1 MCQAKP
7 GFKTECVT
15 LEKKN
20 DINLNFLVFPRL
32 FAIGSGQ
39 EQLKFCDTI
48 FPMSTLFADS
58 FLVIHCD
65 PSIPIRCNLIILS
78 LNVVYDRLLGYKY
91 FLYRI
96 LLLGGSMERINWIAS
111 CMKIHYATGIK
122 SVAYL

>member
-7 GFKTECVT
+7 DFNTECIT
-15 LEKKN
+15 LKKKN
-20 DINLNFLVFPRL
+20 DIRLNFLVFPRL
-32 FAIGSGQ
+32 FAIGSSQ
-39 EQLKFCDTI
+39 EQLKFCYKI
-48 FPMSTLFADS
+48 FAPCKRFPAAS
-58 FLVIHCD
+58 FHCD

-91 FLYRI
+91 FWYRI
-96 LLLGGSMERINWIAS
+96 LLLGESMERINWIAS